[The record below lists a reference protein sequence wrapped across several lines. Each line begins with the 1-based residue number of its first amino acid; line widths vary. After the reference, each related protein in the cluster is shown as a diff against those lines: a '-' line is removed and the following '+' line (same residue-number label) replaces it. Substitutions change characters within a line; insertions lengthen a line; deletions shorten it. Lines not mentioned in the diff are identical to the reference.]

1 MCCGSDFDIKL
12 TSKASS
18 EVLGDRSADTER
30 VLVRPV
36 RDTLDSRRLR
46 MPLQLFGI
54 LKAHRL
60 W

>member
-1 MCCGSDFDIKL
+1 MIKL

-18 EVLGDRSADTER
+18 EVLGDGSADTER

-36 RDTLDSRRLR
+36 RDTLDSLRLR

>member
-1 MCCGSDFDIKL
+1 MALL

-18 EVLGDRSADTER
+18 GVLGDGSADTER

-54 LKAHRL
+54 LKAQRL

>member
-1 MCCGSDFDIKL
+1 MKL

-18 EVLGDRSADTER
+18 EGLGEGSAEIER

-36 RDTLDSRRLR
+36 SETFDSRRLR
-46 MPLQLFGI
+46 IPLQLFGI
-54 LKAHRL
+54 LKAQRL